1 MDDFDRLQLDQQQS
15 KERLISESVSLEN
28 AKRAYEVRTHKFS
41 EGTATEQH
49 VIDEMQFTYMS
60 CSPCEIKETK

>member
-28 AKRAYEVRTHKFS
+28 AQRAYEVRTHKFS
-41 EGTATEQH
+41 GDTVTEQQ
-49 VIDEMQFTYMS
+49 VKDELLYTMMQ
-60 CSPCEIKETK
+60 CSKCEI